1 MGISKQKTCGNH
13 LAGVA
18 QSAIAVV
25 LLQANVSQ
33 ANQGGKIARLVA
45 QCFHE
50 RLLCLP
56 SLLLPDVDL
65 SEVVINDGNI
75 RRILEQVLEFGGSF
89 AQPKSSQITS
99 SLEQAK
105 VGIFMVFGTPLDPVV
120 SLLPTS

>member
-1 MGISKQKTCGNH
+1 MCISNPKTCGNH
-13 LAGVA
+13 LAGVP
-18 QSAIAVV
+18 QSAVGVV
-25 LLQANVSQ
+25 LLQTNVSQ

-65 SEVVINDGNI
+65 SQIVIDDGNI

-89 AQPKSSQITS
+89 AQAKSAQITS

-105 VGIFMVFGTPLDPVV
+105 VGIFMVFGTLLNPLVC
-120 SLLPTS
+120 LLPTS